1 MLSYLYDNIAIFVW
15 HYNVKFVISIWQYC
29 HIHMSTSL
37 SLTSCSLLLLWSR
50 YYIEIRQR
58 LPTPCNGAVITAALR
73 GGGGYIV
80 VFATAGTLYKIL
92 LQLFTS
98 WHFIKCTYNM
108 LRWWIKERSF
118 RQLKLL
124 GFRSRILQSTKNMFV
139 LWLKI
144 LPTAFNSKINIFIR
158 TFLGGML
165 WPQPYTGR
173 GGCIWCSLWLP

>member
-1 MLSYLYDNIAIFVW
+1 MIPLLYRKV
-15 HYNVKFVISIWQYC
+15 
-29 HIHMSTSL
+29 
-37 SLTSCSLLLLWSR
+37 
-50 YYIEIRQR
+50 RQR
-58 LPTPCNGAVITAALR
+58 LPTPCNGAVMTEALR
-73 GGGGYIV
+73 WGGGYIV
-80 VFATAGTLYKIL
+80 VFANAGTLYIIL

-173 GGCIWCSLWLP
+173 GGVYMVLFVTAVTLYIFCPHSTLYVHIICTLDKVPWCKELEEDFV